1 MLTREENH
9 LPIRGEEAD
18 MRFAGDSLI
27 NAIYQG
33 IKRGVQVTYDNECYG
48 ACLILIYCGIDAMSY
63 LDMPPSQA
71 EVHADDFIQWA
82 ERYLSPYL
90 KNQATQITGEELY
103 SARCAVAHTYTV
115 ESRRTKGGARRI
127 GYMVSGN
134 CSIAYDPKIDRG
146 TVMLRLE
153 TLCDA
158 FFTAIDRFLMKSYAD
173 AQKKPILET
182 RLRNLLNTIP
192 YEKDV

>member
-1 MLTREENH
+1 
-9 LPIRGEEAD
+9 

-33 IKRGVQVTYDNECYG
+33 IKRGIQVTYDNECYG

-63 LDMPPSQA
+63 LDMPLGQA
-71 EVHADDFIQWA
+71 EVHSDDFIHWA
-82 ERYLSPYL
+82 ERYLSPKL
-90 KNQATQITGEELY
+90 KSQATQITGEELY
-103 SARCAVAHTYTV
+103 SARCGVVHTYTV
-115 ESRRTKGGARRI
+115 ESRRTKGGDCRRI
-127 GYMVSGN
+127 GYMVGGN
-134 CSIAYDPKIDRG
+134 CSIAYDPKIDSG

-153 TLCDA
+153 TLRDA
-158 FFTAIDRFLMKSYAD
+158 FFTAIDRFLTESYAD
-173 AQKKPILET
+173 RQKQPILET

>member
-1 MLTREENH
+1 
-9 LPIRGEEAD
+9 

-33 IKRGVQVTYDNECYG
+33 IKRGIQVTYDNECYG

-63 LDMPPSQA
+63 LDMPPSQE
-71 EVHADDFIQWA
+71 EVHANDFIQWA
-82 ERYLSPYL
+82 ERYLSPNL

-103 SARCAVAHTYTV
+103 SARCAVVHTYTV
-115 ESRRTKGGARRI
+115 ESRKTKSGSTRVI
-127 GYMVSGN
+127 GYAVGGGQ
-134 CSIAYDPKIDRG
+134 SIVWDAKVAPNL
-146 TVMLRLE
+146 VLLRLE
-153 TLCDA
+153 ALRDA
-158 FFTAIDRFLMKSYAD
+158 FFTAIDRFLTEGYAD
-173 AQKKPILET
+173 KQKQPILET

>member
-1 MLTREENH
+1 VLTQEENH

-33 IKRGVQVTYDNECYG
+33 IKRGIQVTYDNECYG

-63 LDMPPSQA
+63 LDMPSSQE
-71 EVHADDFIQWA
+71 EVHDNDFIQWA
-82 ERYLSPYL
+82 ERYLSPSL

-103 SARCAVAHTYTV
+103 SARCGVVHTYTV
-115 ESRRTKGGARRI
+115 ESLRTKGGSRRI
-127 GYMVSGN
+127 GYMVGGN
-134 CSIAYDPKIDRG
+134 CSIAYDPQIDSG

-153 TLCDA
+153 TLLDA
-158 FFTAIDRFLMKSYAD
+158 FFTAIDKFLTEGYAD
-173 AQKKPILET
+173 KQKQPILET

>member
-1 MLTREENH
+1 
-9 LPIRGEEAD
+9 

-33 IKRGVQVTYDNECYG
+33 IKRGIQVTYDNECYG

-63 LDMPPSQA
+63 LDMPPSQE
-71 EVHADDFIQWA
+71 EVHTNDFIQWA
-82 ERYLSPYL
+82 ERYLSPNL

-103 SARCAVAHTYTV
+103 SARCAVVHTYTV
-115 ESRRTKGGARRI
+115 ESRKTKSGSTRAI
-127 GYMVSGN
+127 GYAVGGGQ
-134 CSIAYDPKIDRG
+134 SIVWDAKVAPNL
-146 TVMLRLE
+146 VLLWLEALR
-153 TLCDA
+153 DA
-158 FFTAIDRFLMKSYAD
+158 FFTAIDRFLTEGYAD
-173 AQKKPILET
+173 KQKQPILET